1 MSLVSIVIP
10 VYNEEAAIGQVLD
23 DVVATMEAADHSYE
37 LLVIDDGSTD
47 GTKELVRGRPQA
59 TLIEHPYNRGVGAAR
74 TTGVNAAQGEVVVMT
89 DGDGTYPVQDIPRL
103 VAEMDTYDMVIGAR
117 TKEAGTAKLL
127 RSAAKHSIRLLA
139 SYLSGTKIPDLN
151 SGLRAFRRDLALR
164 YAYVLPSGH
173 SWVST
178 ITLAFLCNGH
188 TVAYLP
194 IDYYRRKGSSTFHP
208 IRDTYNYLVT
218 VLRTT
223 TYFNPLKVFLPLS
236 IFLITS
242 GIIKT
247 ALDLILQHRIKD
259 SDVTIIVIGTL
270 VGVLGLLADLI
281 VLQNKK
287 GR

>member
-1 MSLVSIVIP
+1 
-10 VYNEEAAIGQVLD
+10 
-23 DVVATMEAADHSYE
+23 
-37 LLVIDDGSTD
+37 
-47 GTKELVRGRPQA
+47 
-59 TLIEHPYNRGVGAAR
+59 
-74 TTGVNAAQGEVVVMT
+74 
-89 DGDGTYPVQDIPRL
+89 
-103 VAEMDTYDMVIGAR
+103 
-117 TKEAGTAKLL
+117 
-127 RSAAKHSIRLLA
+127 
-139 SYLSGTKIPDLN
+139 
-151 SGLRAFRRDLALR
+151 
-164 YAYVLPSGH
+164 
-173 SWVST
+173 
-178 ITLAFLCNGH
+178 
-188 TVAYLP
+188 LP